1 MTVRPQGAGM
11 RMVRRR
17 DQDRVTVYGICAVSL
32 ATSVA
37 SLAISIAVLVAV
49 Q

>member
-1 MTVRPQGAGM
+1 MSRYSRDDP
-11 RMVRRR
+11 RYMVKRER
-17 DQDRVTVYGICAVSL
+17 DRVTFCGICAVSL

>member
-1 MTVRPQGAGM
+1 MSRYSRTDPRYRVNSER
-11 RMVRRR
+11 
-17 DQDRVTVYGICAVSL
+17 DRVTVCGLCAVSL
-32 ATSVA
+32 AMSVA

>member
-1 MTVRPQGAGM
+1 MSRYSRTDPRY
-11 RMVRRR
+11 MVNRER
-17 DQDRVTVYGICAVSL
+17 DRVTSCGICAVSI

>member
-1 MTVRPQGAGM
+1 MSRYSRTDPRYRVDRE
-11 RMVRRR
+11 R
-17 DQDRVTVYGICAVSL
+17 DRVTVCGICAVSI

>member
-1 MTVRPQGAGM
+1 MSRYSRTDPRYRAEND
-11 RMVRRR
+11 R
-17 DQDRVTVYGICAVSL
+17 DRVTVCGICAVSL